1 MRKLVLYAPNVHN
14 GGGLLLLRALLA
26 VWSSASS
33 LTIFLDSRARDQLL
47 NSAGSKVFWVD
58 PSVSSRL
65 AAEIRL
71 SQQTGD
77 DDTVFCFHG
86 LPPLLLGKGRIVVF
100 LQNRLYLGRIN
111 WSGYS
116 LRTRLRLT
124 FERFVSRTFKRRVA
138 EYIVQT
144 PSMRRAVL
152 QWYGASASAA
162 TPIVRVL
169 PFVDA
174 LHNPPRLPEAVPAW
188 DFVYVADGEAHKN
201 HRILLE
207 AWRLLA
213 QDGLWPSLAMTLS
226 PRDKVLKLELEAVAL
241 QAKLRV
247 QDLGQMPHQDV
258 LDLYGAAKALIFP
271 STSESFGLPLIEAAH
286 LGLPILAPELDYV
299 RDVCVP
305 AQTFD
310 STSPVSIA
318 RAVKRFLEV
327 PEAPLR
333 LRTPHEF
340 WQELLLDGGA

>member
-1 MRKLVLYAPNVHN
+1 MP
-14 GGGLLLLRALLA
+14 
-26 VWSSASS
+26 
-33 LTIFLDSRARDQLL
+33 LTAFLDSRAQNLL
-47 NSAGSKVFWVD
+47 SLSSDVKVVWVD
-58 PSVSSRL
+58 ARAESRL
-65 AAEIRL
+65 SAELCLRKR
-71 SQQTGD
+71 TGIG
-77 DDTVFCFHG
+77 DTVFCFHG
-86 LPPLLLGKGRIVVF
+86 LPPLLLNNGNVVVF

-124 FERFVSRTFKRRVA
+124 FERFVSRTFRHRVA

-152 QWYGASASAA
+152 QWHGATATASNAPPA
-162 TPIVRVL
+162 VRML

-201 HRILLE
+201 HRVLLE

-258 LDLYGAAKALIFP
+258 LHLYGAAKALIFP

-310 STSPVSIA
+310 PASPVSIA
-318 RAVKRFLEV
+318 RAVKRFLDV